1 MRTGGA
7 YRGVLAIHDARA
19 LIGASAASQLGDW
32 LFNAALLGYVYSATG
47 SAGWVGAATICRLLP
62 YVLLGPVG
70 GMIADRY
77 DRRTVL
83 LVGDLLRCALMLA
96 LAAVVATEG
105 PVELVIALTALAS
118 AAGTAE
124 RPAAMA
130 MLPRMV
136 GESRLAP
143 ANALLHTVQDLGV
156 VVGPAI
162 GAILLA
168 VAPDAVAFLV
178 NGATFAA
185 SAALISTMR
194 RRAAPVGV
202 RRIESMRSE
211 LMHGLHTARTTPFVV
226 PLFVVV
232 AMAEL
237 TYGAQT
243 VQLVL
248 YASSRLDVGA
258 AGYGYLLA
266 VAGLGGLLSATVN
279 ARLAASTKVAG
290 IVVVAGAVFCAT
302 QLAYAWTTELAIAL
316 LVTLLGGAGFVA
328 CEVVA
333 ETALARVVRSE
344 VLGRVMGVFDALSVA
359 AMVLGAVLAPV
370 LIARTSLRT
379 SFVVLGIATVVVTFG
394 CLAGLRRL
402 GELSRKRADV
412 ARLAAGGH
420 RAAPDHGRSAANRAR
435 TARLG
440 VTALPAP
447 AGSRRRRRARAC
459 PRLLCG
465 GRRKRA
471 RPSERRGGRPHRP
484 GWLVRGAR
492 PARQRSQE
500 CDRHHRGAEHD
511 PAHRGRRA
519 ARRAPVCPHGAVGDR
534 SLQQSAVDWGTG
546 GRTAHRC
553 GGRPGVGTDV
563 SVGGA
568 TVVVISAGYEGK
580 RRAHVRMAE
589 LGARLVIVDEP
600 GHWSESLVSE
610 GVAAAWLAAPVVG
623 DADQDAQAVL
633 DALAVAG
640 VRPRRRAHVLGGQRL
655 RGCPGRRRTGTA
667 GQPAGGG

>member
-1 MRTGGA
+1 VGTGAA
-7 YRGVLAIHDARA
+7 YRGVLAIRDARA

-47 SAGWVGAATICRLLP
+47 SAGWVGAATICRLVP

-83 LVGDLLRCALMLA
+83 LVGDLLRCSLMLA
-96 LAAVVATEG
+96 LAAVVATDG

-156 VVGPAI
+156 VIGPAI

-194 RRAAPVGV
+194 RRAAPVGM

-211 LMHGLHTARTTPFVV
+211 LMHGLHTARTTSFVV

-248 YASSRLDVGA
+248 YAASRLDAGA

-290 IVVVAGAVFCAT
+290 VVVVAGAVFCAT
-302 QLAYAWTTELAIAL
+302 QLAYAWTTELVIAL

-379 SFVVLGIATVVVTFG
+379 SFVVLGIATVVVTFV

-402 GELSRKRADV
+402 GELSRKRADLLASRLAVIERLPITVGAPRIVLEQLASASQICPLPPGVDIVVEHAPAHAFYAVVDGGVLVHRNGEAV
-412 ARLAAGGH
+412 ARIGPGGSFGE
-420 RAAPDHGRSAANRAR
+420 RGLLDNAPRN
-435 TARLG
+435 
-440 VTALPAP
+440 
-447 AGSRRRRRARAC
+447 
-459 PRLLCG
+459 
-465 GRRKRA
+465 
-471 RPSERRGGRPHRP
+471 
-484 GWLVRGAR
+484 
-492 PARQRSQE
+492 
-500 CDRHHRGAEHD
+500 
-511 PAHRGRRA
+511 
-519 ARRAPVCPHGAVGDR
+519 
-534 SLQQSAVDWGTG
+534 
-546 GRTAHRC
+546 
-553 GGRPGVGTDV
+553 
-563 SVGGA
+563 A
-568 TVVVISAGYEGK
+568 TVTTEVQSTIMRLEGD
-580 RRAHVRMAE
+580 V
-589 LGARLVIVDEP
+589 L
-600 GHWSESLVSE
+600 
-610 GVAAAWLAAPVVG
+610 
-623 DADQDAQAVL
+623 L
-633 DALAVAG
+633 DALQSAPTVLSAIDRSNAPWAG
-640 VRPRRRAHVLGGQRL
+640 ARVVE
-655 RGCPGRRRTGTA
+655 
-667 GQPAGGG
+667 QPAAVVDDPAWAQT

>member
-7 YRGVLAIHDARA
+7 YRGVLAVHDARA

-83 LVGDLLRCALMLA
+83 LVGDLLRCSLMLA
-96 LAAVVATEG
+96 LAAVVATES

-168 VAPDAVAFLV
+168 VGPHAVAFLV

-185 SAALISTMR
+185 SAALISTMQR
-194 RRAAPVGV
+194 PAAPVGT
-202 RRIESMRSE
+202 REIESMRSE
-211 LMHGLHTARTTPFVV
+211 LTHGLHTARTTSFVL
-226 PLFVVV
+226 PLFAVV

-248 YASSRLDVGA
+248 YASNRLDVGA

-344 VLGRVMGVFDALSVA
+344 VLGRVMGVFEALSVA

-370 LIARTSLRT
+370 LVARTSLRA
-379 SFVVLGIATVVVTFG
+379 SFVVLGIATVVVTVA

-402 GELSRKRADV
+402 GELSRKRAELLASRLAVIERLPITVGAPRIVLEQLASASQLCPLPPGVDVVVEGAPAHAFYAVVDGGVLVHRNDEEV
-412 ARLAAGGH
+412 ARIGPGG
-420 RAAPDHGRSAANRAR
+420 SF
-435 TARLG
+435 
-440 VTALPAP
+440 
-447 AGSRRRRRARAC
+447 
-459 PRLLCG
+459 G
-465 GRRKRA
+465 GR
-471 RPSERRGGRPHRP
+471 G
-484 GWLVRGAR
+484 LL
-492 PARQRSQE
+492 
-500 CDRHHRGAEHD
+500 DN
-511 PAHRGRRA
+511 
-519 ARRAPVCPHGAVGDR
+519 APRNATVTTEVQSTILRIEGDVLLDALQSAPTVLSAIDR
-534 SLQQSAVDWGTG
+534 SNKAPWTG
-546 GRTAHRC
+546 
-553 GGRPGVGTDV
+553 
-563 SVGGA
+563 
-568 TVVVISAGYEGK
+568 
-580 RRAHVRMAE
+580 
-589 LGARLVIVDEP
+589 
-600 GHWSESLVSE
+600 
-610 GVAAAWLAAPVVG
+610 APVVE
-623 DADQDAQAVL
+623 QPTAVV
-633 DALAVAG
+633 DDPAWE
-640 VRPRRRAHVLGGQRL
+640 RA
-655 RGCPGRRRTGTA
+655 
-667 GQPAGGG
+667 

>member
-1 MRTGGA
+1 MGIGAA
-7 YRGVLAIHDARA
+7 YRGVLAIRDARA

-83 LVGDLLRCALMLA
+83 LVGDLLRCSLMLA
-96 LAAVVATEG
+96 VAAVVATEG

-185 SAALISTMR
+185 SAALISTMQ
-194 RRAAPVGV
+194 RRAAPAGTRQV
-202 RRIESMRSE
+202 ESMRSE
-211 LMHGLHTARTTPFVV
+211 LMHGLHTARTTSFVV

-248 YASSRLDVGA
+248 YAASRLDAGA

-333 ETALARVVRSE
+333 ETALTRVVRSE
-344 VLGRVMGVFDALSVA
+344 VLGRVMGLFDALSVA

-379 SFVVLGIATVVVTFG
+379 SFVVLGIATVVVTFV

-402 GELSRKRADV
+402 GELSRKRADLL
-412 ARLAAGGH
+412 ASRLAVIERLPITVG
-420 RAAPDHGRSAANRAR
+420 APRIVLEQLASASQICP
-435 TARLG
+435 LPPG
-440 VTALPAP
+440 VDIVVEHAP
-447 AGSRRRRRARAC
+447 AHAFYAVVDGGVLVHRNGEEVTRIGPGGSFGERGLLDNA
-459 PRLLCG
+459 PRNATVTTEVQSTIMRLEGDVLLD
-465 GRRKRA
+465 A
-471 RPSERRGGRPHRP
+471 LQS
-484 GWLVRGAR
+484 
-492 PARQRSQE
+492 
-500 CDRHHRGAEHD
+500 
-511 PAHRGRRA
+511 
-519 ARRAPVCPHGAVGDR
+519 APTVLSAIDR
-534 SLQQSAVDWGTG
+534 SNAPW
-546 GRTAHRC
+546 
-553 GGRPGVGTDV
+553 
-563 SVGGA
+563 
-568 TVVVISAGYEGK
+568 AG
-580 RRAHVRMAE
+580 
-589 LGARLVIVDEP
+589 
-600 GHWSESLVSE
+600 
-610 GVAAAWLAAPVVG
+610 APVVE
-623 DADQDAQAVL
+623 
-633 DALAVAG
+633 
-640 VRPRRRAHVLGGQRL
+640 
-655 RGCPGRRRTGTA
+655 
-667 GQPAGGG
+667 QPAAVVDDPAWAQT

>member
-1 MRTGGA
+1 MRTGAA
-7 YRGVLAIHDARA
+7 YRGVLAIQDARA
-19 LIGASAASQLGDW
+19 LIAASAASQLGDW

-47 SAGWVGAATICRLLP
+47 SAAWVGAATICRLLP

-77 DRRTVL
+77 DRRAVL
-83 LVGDLLRCALMLA
+83 LTGDLLRCSLMLA
-96 LAAVVATEG
+96 LAAVVATDA

-162 GAILLA
+162 GAVLLA
-168 VAPDAVAFLV
+168 IAPDAVAFLV

-185 SAALISTMR
+185 SATLISTMQ
-194 RRAAPVGV
+194 RRAAPSG
-202 RRIESMRSE
+202 MRQVEGMRAE
-211 LMHGLHTARTTPFVV
+211 LMHGLQTARTTPFVV
-226 PLFVVV
+226 PLFAVV

-248 YASSRLDVGA
+248 YAASSLDAGT

-266 VAGLGGLLSATVN
+266 VAGLGGLLSAAFN

-302 QLAYAWTTELAIAL
+302 QLAYAWTSATAIAL

-344 VLGRVMGVFDALSVA
+344 VLGRVMGVFEALSVA

-370 LIARTSLRT
+370 LISQTSLRT
-379 SFVVLGIATVVVTFG
+379 SFVVLGILTVVVTFG
-394 CLAGLRRL
+394 CLTGLRRL
-402 GELSRKRADV
+402 GELSQRRADLLASRLEVIEQLPILIGAPRIVLEQLASASQICPLPPGVDVV
-412 ARLAAGGH
+412 AEG
-420 RAAPDHGRSAANRAR
+420 
-435 TARLG
+435 
-440 VTALPAP
+440 AP
-447 AGSRRRRRARAC
+447 AHAFYAVVDGTVLVHLNGEEIARIGPGGSFGERGLLDNA
-459 PRLLCG
+459 PRN
-465 GRRKRA
+465 
-471 RPSERRGGRPHRP
+471 
-484 GWLVRGAR
+484 
-492 PARQRSQE
+492 
-500 CDRHHRGAEHD
+500 
-511 PAHRGRRA
+511 
-519 ARRAPVCPHGAVGDR
+519 
-534 SLQQSAVDWGTG
+534 
-546 GRTAHRC
+546 
-553 GGRPGVGTDV
+553 
-563 SVGGA
+563 A
-568 TVVVISAGYEGK
+568 TVTTETPSTVIRIEGD
-580 RRAHVRMAE
+580 V
-589 LGARLVIVDEP
+589 L
-600 GHWSESLVSE
+600 
-610 GVAAAWLAAPVVG
+610 
-623 DADQDAQAVL
+623 L
-633 DALAVAG
+633 DALQAAPTVLSAIDRSNNVRAAAPAVD
-640 VRPRRRAHVLGGQRL
+640 Q
-655 RGCPGRRRTGTA
+655 PGSIVDD
-667 GQPAGGG
+667 PAWEKA

>member
-1 MRTGGA
+1 MRTSGA

-70 GMIADRY
+70 GTIADRY

-83 LVGDLLRCALMLA
+83 LVGDLLRCTLMLA
-96 LAAVVATEG
+96 LAAAVAGESPVQVVIG
-105 PVELVIALTALAS
+105 LTALAS

-156 VVGPAI
+156 VVGPAL

-185 SAALISTMR
+185 SAALISTMQ
-194 RRAAPVGV
+194 RRAAPVSTW
-202 RRIESMRSE
+202 RIEGMRSE
-211 LMHGLHTARTTPFVV
+211 LMHGLRTARTTPFVV

-248 YASSRLDVGA
+248 YASSRLDAGA

-279 ARLAASTKVAG
+279 ARLAASTKAAG
-290 IVVVAGAVFCAT
+290 IVVVAGAMFCAT

-333 ETALARVVRSE
+333 ETTLARVVRAE
-344 VLGRVMGVFDALSVA
+344 VLGRVMGVFEALSVA

-379 SFVVLGIATVVVTFG
+379 SFVVLGIATVVITVA

-402 GELSRKRADV
+402 GELTRKRADLL
-412 ARLAAGGH
+412 ASRLAVIERLPITVG
-420 RAAPDHGRSAANRAR
+420 APRIVLEQLASASQ
-435 TARLG
+435 LCPLPPG
-440 VTALPAP
+440 VDVVVEGAP
-447 AGSRRRRRARAC
+447 AHAFYAVVDGSVLVHRNGEDVAHIG
-459 PRLLCG
+459 PGDSFG
-465 GRRKRA
+465 GR
-471 RPSERRGGRPHRP
+471 G
-484 GWLVRGAR
+484 LL
-492 PARQRSQE
+492 
-500 CDRHHRGAEHD
+500 DN
-511 PAHRGRRA
+511 
-519 ARRAPVCPHGAVGDR
+519 APR
-534 SLQQSAVDWGTG
+534 N
-546 GRTAHRC
+546 
-553 GGRPGVGTDV
+553 
-563 SVGGA
+563 A
-568 TVVVISAGYEGK
+568 TVTTEVQSTILRIEGD
-580 RRAHVRMAE
+580 V
-589 LGARLVIVDEP
+589 L
-600 GHWSESLVSE
+600 
-610 GVAAAWLAAPVVG
+610 
-623 DADQDAQAVL
+623 L
-633 DALAVAG
+633 DALQSAPTVLSAIDRSNKGPFSGTPVAEQPTAV
-640 VRPRRRAHVLGGQRL
+640 VDD
-655 RGCPGRRRTGTA
+655 
-667 GQPAGGG
+667 PAWEQA

>member
-83 LVGDLLRCALMLA
+83 LVGDLLRCSLMLA
-96 LAAVVATEG
+96 LAAVVATES

-185 SAALISTMR
+185 SAALISTMQ
-194 RRAAPVGV
+194 RRAAPVGA

-248 YASSRLDVGA
+248 YASSRLDAGA

-379 SFVVLGIATVVVTFG
+379 SFVVLGIATVVVTFA

-402 GELSRKRADV
+402 GELTRKRADLL
-412 ARLAAGGH
+412 ASRLAVIERLPITVG
-420 RAAPDHGRSAANRAR
+420 APRIVLEQLASASQ
-435 TARLG
+435 LCPLPPG
-440 VTALPAP
+440 VDVVVEGAP
-447 AGSRRRRRARAC
+447 AHAFYAVVDGSVLVHRNGEDVAHIG
-459 PRLLCG
+459 PGDSFG
-465 GRRKRA
+465 GR
-471 RPSERRGGRPHRP
+471 G
-484 GWLVRGAR
+484 LL
-492 PARQRSQE
+492 
-500 CDRHHRGAEHD
+500 DN
-511 PAHRGRRA
+511 
-519 ARRAPVCPHGAVGDR
+519 APRNATVTTEVQSTILRIEGDVLLDALQSAPTVLSAIDR
-534 SLQQSAVDWGTG
+534 SNKAPFSG
-546 GRTAHRC
+546 
-553 GGRPGVGTDV
+553 
-563 SVGGA
+563 
-568 TVVVISAGYEGK
+568 
-580 RRAHVRMAE
+580 
-589 LGARLVIVDEP
+589 
-600 GHWSESLVSE
+600 
-610 GVAAAWLAAPVVG
+610 APVVE
-623 DADQDAQAVL
+623 
-633 DALAVAG
+633 
-640 VRPRRRAHVLGGQRL
+640 
-655 RGCPGRRRTGTA
+655 
-667 GQPAGGG
+667 QPAAVVDDPAWERA

>member
-1 MRTGGA
+1 VGTGAA

-83 LVGDLLRCALMLA
+83 LTGDLLRCSLMIA
-96 LAAVVATEG
+96 LAAVVATES

-178 NGATFAA
+178 NGATFAV

-194 RRAAPVGV
+194 RRAAPVGM

-248 YASSRLDVGA
+248 YAASRLDAGA

-279 ARLAASTKVAG
+279 ARLAASTKIAG
-290 IVVVAGAVFCAT
+290 IVVATGAMFCAT
-302 QLAYAWTTELAIAL
+302 QLAYAWTTELAVAL

-370 LIARTSLRT
+370 LVAQTSLRT
-379 SFVVLGIATVVVTFG
+379 SFVVLGIATVVVTFV
-394 CLAGLRRL
+394 CLAGLRAL
-402 GELSRKRADV
+402 GELSRKRADLLASRLAVIERLEITVGAPRIVLEQLASASQICPLPPGVDVVVEGAPAHAFYAVVDGSVVVHRNGKEV
-412 ARLAAGGH
+412 ARIGPG
-420 RAAPDHGRSAANRAR
+420 DSF
-435 TARLG
+435 
-440 VTALPAP
+440 
-447 AGSRRRRRARAC
+447 
-459 PRLLCG
+459 G
-465 GRRKRA
+465 GR
-471 RPSERRGGRPHRP
+471 G
-484 GWLVRGAR
+484 LL
-492 PARQRSQE
+492 
-500 CDRHHRGAEHD
+500 DN
-511 PAHRGRRA
+511 
-519 ARRAPVCPHGAVGDR
+519 APRNATVTTEVQSTILRIEGDVLLDALQSAPTVLSAIDR
-534 SLQQSAVDWGTG
+534 SNKAQWTG
-546 GRTAHRC
+546 
-553 GGRPGVGTDV
+553 
-563 SVGGA
+563 
-568 TVVVISAGYEGK
+568 
-580 RRAHVRMAE
+580 
-589 LGARLVIVDEP
+589 
-600 GHWSESLVSE
+600 
-610 GVAAAWLAAPVVG
+610 APVVE
-623 DADQDAQAVL
+623 
-633 DALAVAG
+633 
-640 VRPRRRAHVLGGQRL
+640 
-655 RGCPGRRRTGTA
+655 
-667 GQPAGGG
+667 QPAGVVDDPAWERT

>member
-1 MRTGGA
+1 VRTGGA
-7 YRGVLAIHDARA
+7 YRGVLGIRDARA

-32 LFNAALLGYVYSATG
+32 LFNAALLGYVYSSTG
-47 SAGWVGAATICRLLP
+47 SPGWVGAATICRLLP

-77 DRRTVL
+77 DRRSVL
-83 LVGDLLRCALMLA
+83 LVGDLLRCSLMLA

-136 GESRLAP
+136 GEARLAP

-162 GAILLA
+162 GAILLT

-178 NGATFAA
+178 NAATFAV

-194 RRAAPVGV
+194 RRAAPVGT
-202 RRIESMRSE
+202 RQFESMRSE

-248 YASSRLDVGA
+248 YASSRLDAGA

-279 ARLAASTKVAG
+279 PRLAASTRAAG
-290 IVVVAGAVFCAT
+290 IVVVAGALFCAT
-302 QLAYAWTTELAIAL
+302 QLAYAWTTELATAL

-333 ETALARVVRSE
+333 ETTLARVVRSE

-379 SFVVLGIATVVVTFG
+379 SFVVLGVATVMITFV
-394 CLAGLRRL
+394 CLTGLRRL
-402 GELSRKRADV
+402 GELSRKRADLL
-412 ARLAAGGH
+412 ASRLAVIERLPITIG
-420 RAAPDHGRSAANRAR
+420 APRIVLEQLASASQ
-435 TARLG
+435 LCPLPPG
-440 VTALPAP
+440 VDVVVEGAP
-447 AGSRRRRRARAC
+447 AHAFYAVVDGSVLVHRNGKEVAHIG
-459 PRLLCG
+459 PGDSFG
-465 GRRKRA
+465 GR
-471 RPSERRGGRPHRP
+471 G
-484 GWLVRGAR
+484 LL
-492 PARQRSQE
+492 
-500 CDRHHRGAEHD
+500 DN
-511 PAHRGRRA
+511 
-519 ARRAPVCPHGAVGDR
+519 APRNATVTTEVQSTILRIEGDVLLDALQSAPTVLSAIDR
-534 SLQQSAVDWGTG
+534 SNKAPWT
-546 GRTAHRC
+546 
-553 GGRPGVGTDV
+553 
-563 SVGGA
+563 
-568 TVVVISAGYEGK
+568 
-580 RRAHVRMAE
+580 
-589 LGARLVIVDEP
+589 
-600 GHWSESLVSE
+600 
-610 GVAAAWLAAPVVG
+610 AAPVVEQTAAVV
-623 DADQDAQAVL
+623 DDPAWEQA
-633 DALAVAG
+633 
-640 VRPRRRAHVLGGQRL
+640 
-655 RGCPGRRRTGTA
+655 
-667 GQPAGGG
+667 

>member
-1 MRTGGA
+1 VGTGAA
-7 YRGVLAIHDARA
+7 YRGVLAIRDARA

-47 SAGWVGAATICRLLP
+47 SAGWVGAATIWRLVP

-83 LVGDLLRCALMLA
+83 LVGDLLRCSLMLA

-156 VVGPAI
+156 VIGPAI

-168 VAPDAVAFLV
+168 VGPDAVAFLV

-194 RRAAPVGV
+194 RRAAPVGM

-211 LMHGLHTARTTPFVV
+211 LMHGLHTARTTSFVV

-248 YASSRLDVGA
+248 YAASRLDAGA

-279 ARLAASTKVAG
+279 ARLGASTKVAG

-379 SFVVLGIATVVVTFG
+379 SFVVLGIATVVVTFV

-402 GELSRKRADV
+402 GELSRKRADLLASRLAVIERLPITVGAPRIVLEQLASASQICPLPPGVDIVVEHAPAHAFYAVVDGGVLVHRNGEAV
-412 ARLAAGGH
+412 ARIGPGGSFGE
-420 RAAPDHGRSAANRAR
+420 RGLLDNAPRNATVTTEVQSTIMRLEGDVLLDALQSAPTVLSAI
-435 TARLG
+435 
-440 VTALPAP
+440 
-447 AGSRRRRRARAC
+447 
-459 PRLLCG
+459 
-465 GRRKRA
+465 
-471 RPSERRGGRPHRP
+471 
-484 GWLVRGAR
+484 
-492 PARQRSQE
+492 
-500 CDRHHRGAEHD
+500 
-511 PAHRGRRA
+511 
-519 ARRAPVCPHGAVGDR
+519 DR
-534 SLQQSAVDWGTG
+534 SNAPW
-546 GRTAHRC
+546 
-553 GGRPGVGTDV
+553 
-563 SVGGA
+563 
-568 TVVVISAGYEGK
+568 AG
-580 RRAHVRMAE
+580 
-589 LGARLVIVDEP
+589 
-600 GHWSESLVSE
+600 
-610 GVAAAWLAAPVVG
+610 APVVE
-623 DADQDAQAVL
+623 
-633 DALAVAG
+633 
-640 VRPRRRAHVLGGQRL
+640 
-655 RGCPGRRRTGTA
+655 
-667 GQPAGGG
+667 QPAALVDDPAWSQT

>member
-1 MRTGGA
+1 MGTRAA

-47 SAGWVGAATICRLLP
+47 SAKWVGAATICRLLP

-83 LVGDLLRCALMLA
+83 LAGDLLRCSLMLA
-96 LAAVVATEG
+96 LAAVVGTEG

-185 SAALISTMR
+185 SAALISTMQ
-194 RRAAPVGV
+194 RRAAPASTRQV
-202 RRIESMRSE
+202 ESMRSE
-211 LMHGLHTARTTPFVV
+211 LMHGLNTARTTSFVV

-248 YASSRLDVGA
+248 YAASRLDAGA

-279 ARLAASTKVAG
+279 ARLAASTKVAS
-290 IVVVAGAVFCAT
+290 IVVVTGAVFCAT

-344 VLGRVMGVFDALSVA
+344 VLGRVMGVFEALSVA

-370 LIARTSLRT
+370 LIAATSLRT
-379 SFVVLGIATVVVTFG
+379 SFVVLGIATVVVTFV
-394 CLAGLRRL
+394 CLAGLRQL
-402 GELSRKRADV
+402 GELSRKRADLL
-412 ARLAAGGH
+412 ASRLAVIERLEITAG
-420 RAAPDHGRSAANRAR
+420 APRIVLEQLASASQ
-435 TARLG
+435 LCPLPPG
-440 VTALPAP
+440 VDVVVEGAP
-447 AGSRRRRRARAC
+447 AHAFYAVVDGSVLVHRNDEEVAHIG
-459 PRLLCG
+459 PGGSFG
-465 GRRKRA
+465 GR
-471 RPSERRGGRPHRP
+471 G
-484 GWLVRGAR
+484 LL
-492 PARQRSQE
+492 
-500 CDRHHRGAEHD
+500 DN
-511 PAHRGRRA
+511 
-519 ARRAPVCPHGAVGDR
+519 APR
-534 SLQQSAVDWGTG
+534 N
-546 GRTAHRC
+546 
-553 GGRPGVGTDV
+553 
-563 SVGGA
+563 A
-568 TVVVISAGYEGK
+568 TVTTEVQSTILRIEGD
-580 RRAHVRMAE
+580 V
-589 LGARLVIVDEP
+589 L
-600 GHWSESLVSE
+600 
-610 GVAAAWLAAPVVG
+610 
-623 DADQDAQAVL
+623 L
-633 DALAVAG
+633 DALQSAPTVLSAIDRSNKTPRAGAPEVA
-640 VRPRRRAHVLGGQRL
+640 
-655 RGCPGRRRTGTA
+655 
-667 GQPAGGG
+667 QPAFMVDDPAWERT

>member
-1 MRTGGA
+1 MGTRAA
-7 YRGVLAIHDARA
+7 YRGVLAIRDARA

-32 LFNAALLGYVYSATG
+32 LFNAALLGYVYSTTG

-70 GMIADRY
+70 GMVADRY

-83 LVGDLLRCALMLA
+83 LVGDLLRCSLMLA

-130 MLPRMV
+130 MLPRLV

-194 RRAAPVGV
+194 RRAAPVGT

-248 YASSRLDVGA
+248 YAASRLDAGA

-290 IVVVAGAVFCAT
+290 IVVAAGALFCAT

-344 VLGRVMGVFDALSVA
+344 VLGRVMGLFEAVSVA

-379 SFVVLGIATVVVTFG
+379 SFVVLGLATVVVTLG

-402 GELSRKRADV
+402 GELSRERAEV
-412 ARLAAGGH
+412 LASRLAVIERLPITVG
-420 RAAPDHGRSAANRAR
+420 APRIVLEQLASASQICP
-435 TARLG
+435 LPPG
-440 VTALPAP
+440 VDVVVEQAP
-447 AGSRRRRRARAC
+447 AHAFYAVVDGGVLVHRNGQEVTRIGPGGSFGERGLLDNA
-459 PRLLCG
+459 PRNATVTTEVQSTIMRLEGDVLLD
-465 GRRKRA
+465 A
-471 RPSERRGGRPHRP
+471 LQS
-484 GWLVRGAR
+484 
-492 PARQRSQE
+492 
-500 CDRHHRGAEHD
+500 
-511 PAHRGRRA
+511 
-519 ARRAPVCPHGAVGDR
+519 APTVLSAIDR
-534 SLQQSAVDWGTG
+534 SNAPW
-546 GRTAHRC
+546 
-553 GGRPGVGTDV
+553 
-563 SVGGA
+563 
-568 TVVVISAGYEGK
+568 AG
-580 RRAHVRMAE
+580 
-589 LGARLVIVDEP
+589 
-600 GHWSESLVSE
+600 
-610 GVAAAWLAAPVVG
+610 APVVEQPTALV
-623 DADQDAQAVL
+623 DDPAWAQ
-633 DALAVAG
+633 
-640 VRPRRRAHVLGGQRL
+640 
-655 RGCPGRRRTGTA
+655 T
-667 GQPAGGG
+667 

>member
-1 MRTGGA
+1 MGIGAA
-7 YRGVLAIHDARA
+7 YRGVLGIHDARA

-83 LVGDLLRCALMLA
+83 LVGDLLRCSLMLA

-194 RRAAPVGV
+194 RRAAPVGT
-202 RRIESMRSE
+202 RRAESMRSE
-211 LMHGLHTARTTPFVV
+211 LMHGLHTARTTSFVV

-248 YASSRLDVGA
+248 YAASRLDAGA

-290 IVVVAGAVFCAT
+290 IVVVAGAAFCAT

-333 ETALARVVRSE
+333 ETALARVVRSD

-379 SFVVLGIATVVVTFG
+379 SFVVLGIATVVVTFV

-412 ARLAAGGH
+412 LASRLSVIERLPITVG
-420 RAAPDHGRSAANRAR
+420 APRIVLEQLASASQICP
-435 TARLG
+435 LPPG
-440 VTALPAP
+440 VDIVLEHAP
-447 AGSRRRRRARAC
+447 AHAFYAVVDGGVLVHRNGEEVARIGPGGSFGERGLLDNA
-459 PRLLCG
+459 PRN
-465 GRRKRA
+465 
-471 RPSERRGGRPHRP
+471 
-484 GWLVRGAR
+484 
-492 PARQRSQE
+492 
-500 CDRHHRGAEHD
+500 
-511 PAHRGRRA
+511 
-519 ARRAPVCPHGAVGDR
+519 
-534 SLQQSAVDWGTG
+534 
-546 GRTAHRC
+546 
-553 GGRPGVGTDV
+553 
-563 SVGGA
+563 A
-568 TVVVISAGYEGK
+568 TVTTEVQSTIMRLEGD
-580 RRAHVRMAE
+580 V
-589 LGARLVIVDEP
+589 L
-600 GHWSESLVSE
+600 
-610 GVAAAWLAAPVVG
+610 
-623 DADQDAQAVL
+623 L
-633 DALAVAG
+633 DALQSAPTVLSAIDRSNAPWAG
-640 VRPRRRAHVLGGQRL
+640 ARVVEE
-655 RGCPGRRRTGTA
+655 
-667 GQPAGGG
+667 PAALVDDPAWAQT

>member
-1 MRTGGA
+1 MGTGAA
-7 YRGVLAIHDARA
+7 YRGVLAIRDARA

-83 LVGDLLRCALMLA
+83 LVGDLLRCSLMLA

-130 MLPRMV
+130 MLPRLV

-162 GAILLA
+162 GAILIA

-194 RRAAPVGV
+194 RRAAPVGM

-211 LMHGLHTARTTPFVV
+211 LMHGLHTARTTSFVV

-248 YASSRLDVGA
+248 YAASRLDAGA

-379 SFVVLGIATVVVTFG
+379 SFVILGIATVVVTFV

-402 GELSRKRADV
+402 GELSRKRADLLASRLAVIERLPITVGAPRIVLEQLASASQICPLPPGVDIVVEHAPAHAFYAVVDGGVLVHRNGEEV
-412 ARLAAGGH
+412 ARIGPGGSFGE
-420 RAAPDHGRSAANRAR
+420 RGLLDNVPRNATVTTEVQSTIMRLEGDVLLDALQSAPTVLSAI
-435 TARLG
+435 
-440 VTALPAP
+440 
-447 AGSRRRRRARAC
+447 
-459 PRLLCG
+459 
-465 GRRKRA
+465 
-471 RPSERRGGRPHRP
+471 
-484 GWLVRGAR
+484 
-492 PARQRSQE
+492 
-500 CDRHHRGAEHD
+500 
-511 PAHRGRRA
+511 
-519 ARRAPVCPHGAVGDR
+519 DR
-534 SLQQSAVDWGTG
+534 SNAPW
-546 GRTAHRC
+546 
-553 GGRPGVGTDV
+553 
-563 SVGGA
+563 
-568 TVVVISAGYEGK
+568 AG
-580 RRAHVRMAE
+580 
-589 LGARLVIVDEP
+589 
-600 GHWSESLVSE
+600 
-610 GVAAAWLAAPVVG
+610 APVVEQPTAVV
-623 DADQDAQAVL
+623 DDPAWAQ
-633 DALAVAG
+633 
-640 VRPRRRAHVLGGQRL
+640 
-655 RGCPGRRRTGTA
+655 T
-667 GQPAGGG
+667 